1 MIRLLA
7 VDMDGTC
14 LNSKNK
20 ITPKTLKALQAA
32 AASGIIV
39 VPTTGRALTCLPHQL
54 LAQQGL
60 LYRYVISS
68 NGARVT
74 DCADSTTIY
83 QAEISLAD
91 ACGLLSALQ
100 GQRLGWTAHVN
111 QEYLVQGRL
120 LHRVGRFIY
129 GKDAQTSRRV
139 SQLSETLQQMG
150 QDVEELQLFFLSS
163 SARPAVEATL
173 SRYPQLAAAYGS
185 RYVEIY
191 SQNASKGTA
200 LKALAAHL
208 NIAQAE
214 IACIGDGENDL
225 SMFSVSGARFAMGN
239 GEASLKEM
247 ADIVLPTQDQD
258 GVAEAIFRHVL

>member
-20 ITPKTLKALQAA
+20 ITPKTLEALQAA

-83 QAEISLAD
+83 QAEIPLAD

-120 LHRVGRFIY
+120 LHRMGRFIY
-129 GKDAQTSRRV
+129 GKDAQISRRV
-139 SQLSETLQQMG
+139 SQLSETRSKWARMWKNFSFSFCPPALVLRWKPRCLVIPSLPLLTAADMWKFI
-150 QDVEELQLFFLSS
+150 LKTPPRAQL
-163 SARPAVEATL
+163 
-173 SRYPQLAAAYGS
+173 
-185 RYVEIY
+185 
-191 SQNASKGTA
+191 SK
-200 LKALAAHL
+200 LWQR
-208 NIAQAE
+208 I
-214 IACIGDGENDL
+214 
-225 SMFSVSGARFAMGN
+225 
-239 GEASLKEM
+239 
-247 ADIVLPTQDQD
+247 
-258 GVAEAIFRHVL
+258 

>member
-20 ITPKTLKALQAA
+20 ITPKTLEALQAA

-39 VPTTGRALTCLPHQL
+39 VPTTGRALSCLPHQL
-54 LAQQGL
+54 LAQQG

-74 DCADSTTIY
+74 DCADFTTIY
-83 QAEISLAD
+83 QAEIPLAD

-100 GQRLGWTAHVN
+100 G
-111 QEYLVQGRL
+111 
-120 LHRVGRFIY
+120 
-129 GKDAQTSRRV
+129 QTSRRV

-208 NIAQAE
+208 NIVQAE

>member
-14 LNSKNK
+14 INSKNK
-20 ITPKTLKALQAA
+20 ITPKTLEALQAA

-39 VPTTGRALTCLPHQL
+39 VPTTGRALSCLPHQL
-54 LAQQGL
+54 LAQQG

-74 DCADSTTIY
+74 DCTDSTIY
-83 QAEISLAD
+83 RAEIPLED
-91 ACGLLSALQ
+91 ACGLLSSLQ
-100 GQRLGWTAHVN
+100 GQPLGLTAHVN
-111 QEYLVQGRL
+111 HEYLVQGRL
-120 LHRVGRFIY
+120 LHGMGRLVY
-129 GKDAQTSRRV
+129 GKDARASRRV
-139 SQLSETLQQMG
+139 SHLFETLRQTG

-225 SMFSVSGARFAMGN
+225 SMFSVSRARFAMGN